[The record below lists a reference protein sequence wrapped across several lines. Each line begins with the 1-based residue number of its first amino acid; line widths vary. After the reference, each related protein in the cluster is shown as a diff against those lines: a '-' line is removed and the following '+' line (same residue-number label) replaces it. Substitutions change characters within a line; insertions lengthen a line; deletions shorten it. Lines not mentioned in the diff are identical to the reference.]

1 MKGSDVMETEDLH
14 DGGAHV
20 NRVALFHQQRHHL
33 VAHAL
38 AAPLSAPPAVA
49 NKAME
54 SWRPEAGGP
63 VVANC
68 LHGRPAEPL
77 NLAAC

>member
-33 VAHAL
+33 TGDHL
-38 AAPLSAPPAVA
+38 L
-49 NKAME
+49 
-54 SWRPEAGGP
+54 
-63 VVANC
+63 
-68 LHGRPAEPL
+68 
-77 NLAAC
+77 